1 MTDRA
6 LRTTLTEEI
15 AAAVEAVPGVAFLRP
30 GLGGRLRSVL
40 PRGAGAANGGRTVPS
55 GVRLSRPDEAG
66 PWQVEIHLVARDHV
80 RTLDVARDVA
90 RAVEVRLTGLL
101 PGLEAPMVTVTVT
114 GLV

>member
-15 AAAVEAVPGVAFLRP
+15 AAAVESVPGVAFLRP
-30 GLGGRLRSVL
+30 GLGGLLRSAL
-40 PRGAGAANGGRTVPS
+40 PRGAGAANGGRAVPA

-66 PWQVEIHLVARDHV
+66 PWRVEIHVVARGHV
-80 RTLDVARDVA
+80 RTLDVARAVV
-90 RAVEVRLTGLL
+90 RAAEERLAGLL
-101 PGLEAPMVTVTVT
+101 PGQQPPKVTVTVT

>member
-30 GLGGRLRSVL
+30 GLGGRLRSAL
-40 PRGAGAANGGRTVPS
+40 PRGAGAANGGRAVPS

-66 PWQVEIHLVARDHV
+66 PWQVEIHVVARGHV

-90 RAVEVRLTGLL
+90 RAVEVRLAGLL
-101 PGLEAPMVTVTVT
+101 PGPEAPMVTVTVT

>member
-55 GVRLSRPDEAG
+55 GVRLSRPGEAG
-66 PWQVEIHLVARDHV
+66 PWQVEIHVVGRGHV

-90 RAVEVRLTGLL
+90 RAVEVRLAGLL

>member
-15 AAAVEAVPGVAFLRP
+15 AAVVEAVPGVAFLRP
-30 GLGGRLRSVL
+30 GLGGRLRSAL
-40 PRGAGAANGGRTVPS
+40 PGGEGAANGGRAVPS

-66 PWQVEIHLVARDHV
+66 PWQVEIHVVARGHV
-80 RTLDVARDVA
+80 RTLDVAREVA
-90 RAVEVRLTGLL
+90 RAVEVRLAGLL
-101 PGLEAPMVTVTVT
+101 PGREAPMVTVTVT

>member
-6 LRTTLTEEI
+6 PHTTLIEEI
-15 AAAVEAVPGVAFLRP
+15 GATVEAVPGVAFLRP
-30 GLGGRLRSVL
+30 GLGGRLRSAL
-40 PRGAGAANGGRTVPS
+40 PHSASAANGGRAVPS

-66 PWQVEIHLVARDHV
+66 PWQVDIHVVARGHV

-90 RAVEVRLTGLL
+90 RAVEVRLAGRL
-101 PGLEAPMVTVTVT
+101 PGRQAPKVTVTVT

>member
-55 GVRLSRPDEAG
+55 GVRLSRPGEAG
-66 PWQVEIHLVARDHV
+66 PWQVEIHVVGRNHV

-90 RAVEVRLTGLL
+90 WAVEVRLAGLL

>member
-55 GVRLSRPDEAG
+55 GVRLSRPDGAG
-66 PWQVEIHLVARDHV
+66 PWQVDIHVVARGHV

-90 RAVEVRLTGLL
+90 RSVKVRLAGLL
-101 PGLEAPMVTVTVT
+101 PGLEAPTITVTVT